1 MWDMALPYT
10 TKAKPD
16 ELHFLCA
23 LQSMRLMLSRN
34 PAQSCVSA
42 VIADSVPE
50 HQLRYLEREKLF
62 LFKVIGLIVS
72 LVTRRGEKK
81 RWSNTTEM
89 DSAGRSPH
97 DSP

>member
-1 MWDMALPYT
+1 
-10 TKAKPD
+10 
-16 ELHFLCA
+16 
-23 LQSMRLMLSRN
+23 MRLMLSRN
-34 PAQSCVSA
+34 PAQSCGSV

-50 HQLRYLEREKLF
+50 NQLRYLEREKLF

>member
-1 MWDMALPYT
+1 MWDMALSYT
-10 TKAKPD
+10 TRAKPD

-34 PAQSCVSA
+34 PAQSCVS
-42 VIADSVPE
+42 VVTADLEPE

-62 LFKVIGLIVS
+62 LFKVSGLIVS

-81 RWSNTTEM
+81 RQSNITEI
-89 DSAGRSPH
+89 DSAGREP
-97 DSP
+97 